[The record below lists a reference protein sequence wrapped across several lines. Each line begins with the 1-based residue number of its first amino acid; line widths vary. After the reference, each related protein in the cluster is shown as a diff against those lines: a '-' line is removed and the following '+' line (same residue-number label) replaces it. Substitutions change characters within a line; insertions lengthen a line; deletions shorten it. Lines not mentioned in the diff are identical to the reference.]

1 MSDKP
6 NETKAKQTKVE
17 DLPDR
22 EMTDESASEV
32 KGGAISATTTP
43 TIGTPG
49 LIIPCVKTIKTGG
62 L

>member
-1 MSDKP
+1 
-6 NETKAKQTKVE
+6 
-17 DLPDR
+17 
-22 EMTDESASEV
+22 MTDESASEV